1 MPTHSQP
8 GVTASL
14 WGRGAMVAV
23 VGVGLCLP
31 LLLCGCKAAESIA
44 KVGTSVGVATGT
56 IDQSQASS
64 IVKSTQAVARTFEDI
79 TPEQEYY
86 IGRAVGAILAGKYNP
101 YHRQEATMYLNV
113 LGQTLAQASD
123 LPETFGGYHFSIL
136 DSEEINAFAAPGGL
150 IFVTRGMLRCCK
162 HEDAVAAVLAHE
174 IGHVQFKHGLQAIQ
188 KSRVNAAL
196 TTIALE
202 GGKSFGGEKLAQ
214 LTEVFEDSLTDIT
227 TTLVKNGYSRSF
239 ESQADA
245 AAVVILRRVGYN
257 PQGLVDMLK
266 VMEGRLT
273 PGGADFAK
281 THPAPKDRIKE
292 IQKTIG
298 DPTEIKAPAGR
309 QARFTASLKDV

>member
-1 MPTHSQP
+1 
-8 GVTASL
+8 
-14 WGRGAMVAV
+14 
-23 VGVGLCLP
+23 
-31 LLLCGCKAAESIA
+31 
-44 KVGTSVGVATGT
+44 
-56 IDQSQASS
+56 
-64 IVKSTQAVARTFEDI
+64 
-79 TPEQEYY
+79 
-86 IGRAVGAILAGKYNP
+86 
-101 YHRQEATMYLNV
+101 MYLNV

-150 IFVTRGMLRCCK
+150 IFVSRGMLRCCK

-174 IGHVQFKHGLQAIQ
+174 IGHVQYKHGLQAIQ
-188 KSRVNAAL
+188 KSRVTAAL

-214 LTEVFEDSLTDIT
+214 LTQVFENSLADIT

-266 VMEGRLT
+266 VMEQRLT
-273 PGGADFAK
+273 PGGLDFAK